1 MVVPFTQSI
10 VCPILIGRR
19 AHLDT
24 LVQFMEQAYRGH
36 GQTVLISGEAGI
48 GKSRLVAETISHAR
62 SSEVQAESQAALILE
77 GRCFETDRAL
87 PYAPFL
93 DLLRSF
99 LSIHSL
105 DAAVELLGPNATEL
119 VKLLP
124 EFADQLPPFAPG
136 TMLDPEQEKRRLFQ
150 ALLHF
155 FTRLSTFQPLLVI
168 IEDIHWSD
176 DNSLE

>member
-24 LVQFMEQAYRGH
+24 LIQFMEQAHRGH

-77 GRCFETDRAL
+77 GRCFEPDRAL

-93 DLLRSF
+93 DVLRSF
-99 LSIHSL
+99 LAMQSPNE
-105 DAAVELLGPNATEL
+105 AAELLGPNAAEL

-124 EFADQLPPFAPG
+124 EFADHVPPFAP
-136 TMLDPEQEKRRLFQ
+136 
-150 ALLHF
+150 
-155 FTRLSTFQPLLVI
+155 
-168 IEDIHWSD
+168 
-176 DNSLE
+176 